1 MNHKLMNHKLKKG
14 DLILIVCMILLAT
27 FILGARWLTN
37 DAVTNMNEDYYATI
51 RVDNKI
57 FKTVKLTDEP
67 QIIEVK
73 TERGYDILK
82 IHDKGIE
89 VIESDCPQKICF
101 TFGLISKPKEAIICL
116 PLRMFIEVDGSEKN
130 NAENEIDAYVK

>member
-1 MNHKLMNHKLKKG
+1 MEHKFKKG
-14 DLILIVCMILLAT
+14 DIILIVCILILAT
-27 FILGARWLTN
+27 SLLGAGWLNN
-37 DAVTNMNEDYYATI
+37 DAETNTNEEYYATI

-73 TERGYDILK
+73 TDRGYDILK
-82 IHDKGIE
+82 IHNKGIE

-116 PLRMFIEVDGSEKN
+116 PLRMIIEVDGSG
-130 NAENEIDAYVK
+130 ENSVEDEVDAYAT